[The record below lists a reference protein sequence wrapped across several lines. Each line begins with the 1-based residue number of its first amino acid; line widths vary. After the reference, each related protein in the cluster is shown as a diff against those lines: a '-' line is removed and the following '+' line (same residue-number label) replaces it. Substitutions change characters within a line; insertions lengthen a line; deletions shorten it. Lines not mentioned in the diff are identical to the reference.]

1 MVTVKNG
8 DELAIMLT
16 KALQIEEG
24 IESVVQWEAYVSAKN
39 YGFRKIIFDMFL
51 ESEKNK
57 SMIEEML
64 IKVKIT
70 GTHKMRTLKPHVV
83 DFSGR
88 QDQEVMD
95 ELYHVEIL
103 MLNTYTLIHESLMG
117 VDLDHIIDP
126 QDQGFFLTT
135 LSTLISNGEE
145 HAAMASTHRGSVHRI
160 R

>member
-1 MVTVKNG
+1 
-8 DELAIMLT
+8 MLT

-24 IESVVQWEAYVSAKN
+24 IESVVQWEAYITAKN
-39 YGFRKIIFDMFL
+39 YGFRKVIFDMFL

-57 SMIEEML
+57 TLIEEML
-64 IKVKIT
+64 SKVKIS
-70 GTHKMRTLKPHVV
+70 GRHKIRIVKPHVY

-117 VDLDHIIDP
+117 VDLDKFIDP
-126 QDQGFFLTT
+126 QDQGFFLTS
-135 LSTLISNGEE
+135 LNNLISVGEE
-145 HAAMASTHRGSVHRI
+145 HTAMASIHRGSVQRI
-160 R
+160 K